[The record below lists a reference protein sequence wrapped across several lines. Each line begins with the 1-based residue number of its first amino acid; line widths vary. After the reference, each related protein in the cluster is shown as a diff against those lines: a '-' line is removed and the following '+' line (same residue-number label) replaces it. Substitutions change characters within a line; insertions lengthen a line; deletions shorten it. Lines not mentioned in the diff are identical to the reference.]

1 MAGEA
6 DFSEILV
13 APIARMI
20 REIGQSIG
28 EAQKQL
34 DKASMDSQAHLATD
48 FPDLA
53 QAGYEVTWYQ
63 LPEVTMEMKVAVHLE
78 TAAAAKPPR
87 LFLAPINAKYKNTQN
102 FAADGS
108 STLKIRIVPV
118 PPHGTAQ
125 P

>member
-6 DFSEILV
+6 DFSEILI

-28 EAQKQL
+28 DAQKQL

-63 LPEVTMEMKVAVHLE
+63 MPEVTMEMKVAVHFE
-78 TAAAAKPPR
+78 TPPTPSRPPR

-102 FAADGS
+102 FAA
-108 STLKIRIVPV
+108 
-118 PPHGTAQ
+118 
-125 P
+125 